1 MEKIS
6 NDIKKNNF
14 CKIQILYPY
23 TNIFFVCRIN
33 IIWKQKGFYNK
44 QKEKLDNAKNSI
56 VFVKSSK
63 DEKIFIE

>member
-1 MEKIS
+1 MEKSS

-33 IIWKQKGFYNK
+33 II
-44 QKEKLDNAKNSI
+44 
-56 VFVKSSK
+56 
-63 DEKIFIE
+63 